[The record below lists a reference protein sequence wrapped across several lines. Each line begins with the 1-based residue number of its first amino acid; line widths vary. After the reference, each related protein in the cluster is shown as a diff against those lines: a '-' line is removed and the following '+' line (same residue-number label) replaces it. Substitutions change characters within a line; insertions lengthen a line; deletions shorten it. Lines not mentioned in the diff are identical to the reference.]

1 MTSST
6 VRSRTRIALVY
17 YLICSPLAVAQPPGS
32 LPATTSQ
39 IKTLL
44 SLNGSQGVA
53 TQLGAIMAEQVIAA
67 MRQTNPALPPR
78 ADAVVTNVVETYV
91 TEQSSHNEVM
101 DLLVPIYAKY
111 LTGNDVQQ
119 LIKFYRTPVGR
130 KLAGVTPSISLDS
143 SRVGQQ
149 WAQSIAPG
157 LEAKLVEALKQE
169 GLVH

>member
-1 MTSST
+1 M
-6 VRSRTRIALVY
+6 ALVCC
-17 YLICSPLAVAQPPGS
+17 LICSPFAVAQSPGL

-44 SLNGSQGVA
+44 SLNGSQGVV
-53 TQLGAIMAEQVIAA
+53 TQLGAIMAEQVITA
-67 MRQTNPALPPR
+67 MRQTNPSLPQR

-91 TEQSSHNEVM
+91 TARSSHNEVM
-101 DLLVPIYAKY
+101 HLLVPIYAKY
-111 LTGNDVQQ
+111 LTRNDVQQ

-157 LEAKLVEALKQE
+157 LEARLMEALKRE